1 MRAER
6 QRLSAKYQAEGERE
20 AKIIRAQAD
29 GTANEILANARAQ
42 AARTLGDAEVQ
53 AQEYYRVF
61 EKNPELAV
69 FLFQLR
75 ALEASLKDK
84 SHLILDQQTPP
95 FNLLAPAPSPSK

>member
-1 MRAER
+1 M
-6 QRLSAKYQAEGERE
+6 K
-20 AKIIRAQAD
+20 
-29 GTANEILANARAQ
+29 
-42 AARTLGDAEVQ
+42 

-75 ALEASLKDK
+75 ALEQSLKDK

-95 FNLLAPAPSPSK
+95 FNLLAPSPTPNP